1 MAAQASR
8 PLNWLARRARPLPL
22 FGIVF
27 TISGRVQQI

>member
-8 PLNWLARRARPLPL
+8 PLNWLTRRARQLSL

-27 TISGRVQQI
+27 TISGRVRQI